1 MLQYD
6 LDVRNEKLNA
16 IVRQIGASPVIEI
29 RSGPPPK
36 NCGAASSGN
45 VLASIQLPGDWMGD
59 AVGGRIAKRGTWENR
74 SADAT
79 GDAGHF
85 RIFSSDG
92 KCRMQGTVGTA
103 GADMIV
109 DSVGFIAGQV
119 FTVNSFAISD
129 NNG

>member
-6 LDVRNEKLNA
+6 IDVRNAKLNA
-16 IVRQIGASPVIEI
+16 IVSAIGPAPVLEI

-36 NCGAASSGN
+36 TCASGSSGN
-45 VLASIQLPGDWMGD
+45 VLAAIQLPGDWMGD
-59 AVGGRIAKRGTWENR
+59 AISGRIAKRGTWENR

-103 GADMIV
+103 GTDMIV
-109 DSVGFIAGQV
+109 DSVGFIAGQI